1 MTKKALIESLG
12 DLATFFTLAG
22 ESAVTQANI
31 ARDKGNPGHAS
42 FNTGRKMAYDTA
54 FAKIN
59 VIITE
64 AKE

>member
-12 DLATFFTLAG
+12 DLATFFTLAA
-22 ESAVTQANI
+22 ESAVAQATI
-31 ARDKGNPGHAS
+31 ARNKGNSEHAS

-54 FAKIN
+54 FTKVN
-59 VIITE
+59 CIILE

>member
-1 MTKKALIESLG
+1 MKKQELIETLG
-12 DLATFFTLAG
+12 DLATFFTLAA

-31 ARDKGNPGHAS
+31 ARKKGNSGHAS

-54 FAKIN
+54 FTKLN
-59 VIITE
+59 GIIKE